1 MDHDNNIPLAVSIR
15 QDSIKSE
22 PKTNNLAYQGDL
34 NRDQKDV
41 EVPANPPGPEVTAAA
56 PDYPSGI
63 KSHLAVAT
71 LCLAIFLITLDNTII
86 ATATPYITDEFHS
99 LKDVGWY
106 GSVYTMVVC
115 VTTLLFGKLNARYS
129 IQWLYSISMVLFLV
143 GSAVCGAAPNSP
155 ALIVGRAIAGL
166 GCAGLLVGAFSLV
179 PFIVPPAKR
188 PIMIGLISASRGLAT
203 TFGPLIGG
211 ALTERV
217 SWRWNFYINL
227 PLGVA
232 IQVAFFA
239 FVRPPK
245 RESEAFT
252 SWTDLMQNL
261 DLFGLA
267 SLLPSVVCLLLALQW
282 GGVTYPWSDPRVIVL
297 LVLCGL
303 LAIAFALTEIWQGPK
318 ALLPPRVFTQR
329 TVSAASFYGFCT
341 TGAIFVLTYYLPIWF
356 QGVRGASPIQSGLY
370 TLPWVITST
379 IMSLTVGI
387 LIAKVGHADAFM
399 VIATVFGAVGS
410 GLFTTFT
417 LETSNGKWIGYQII
431 FALSS
436 SISSLT
442 PLMMTQAALPLKD
455 IPIGSGMVMFFQ
467 TIGASI
473 FVSVAQALFTNGLV
487 NGLERTGLTGFDAGT
502 VASQGIT
509 NLTKGLSGDI
519 KRRVLIVIN
528 DALTQSW
535 HLAVVLS
542 CLALLGA
549 LAVEHGKMK
558 KKT

>member
-15 QDSIKSE
+15 QDSIKTE
-22 PKTNNLAYQGDL
+22 PQTNNLTYQGDL
-34 NRDQKDV
+34 NGDQKDV
-41 EVPANPPGPEVTAAA
+41 EGSANPSGPEVTATA

-71 LCLAIFLITLDNTII
+71 LCLAIFLTTLDNTII

-115 VTTLLFGKLNARYS
+115 VTMLLFGKLNARYS

-166 GCAGLLVGAFSLV
+166 GCAGLLLGAFSLV

-232 IQVAFFA
+232 IQVALFA

-297 LVLCGL
+297 LVLCGG
-303 LAIAFALTEIWQGPK
+303 LAIAFVLTEMWQGPK

-436 SISSLT
+436 SISGIT
-442 PLMMTQAALPLKD
+442 PLMMTQAALPLED
-455 IPIGSGMVMFFQ
+455 IPIGTGMVMFFQ

-473 FVSVAQALFTNGLV
+473 FVSVTQALFTNGLV
-487 NGLERTGLTGFDAGT
+487 SGLERTGLTGFDAGT

-535 HLAVVLS
+535 NLAVVLS

-549 LAVEHGKMK
+549 LAVEYGKMK

>member
-1 MDHDNNIPLAVSIR
+1 MDHDNNIPLVVSIR
-15 QDSIKSE
+15 KDSIKTE

-34 NRDQKDV
+34 NGDQKDV
-41 EVPANPPGPEVTAAA
+41 EAPANPPGPKVTAAA

-71 LCLAIFLITLDNTII
+71 ICLAIFLITLDNTII

-129 IQWLYSISMVLFLV
+129 IQWPYSISMVLFLV

-179 PFIVPPAKR
+179 PFIAPPAKR

-252 SWTDLMQNL
+252 SWTDLVQNL

-282 GGVTYPWSDPRVIVL
+282 GGITYPWSDPRVIVL
-297 LVLCGL
+297 LVLCGGF
-303 LAIAFALTEIWQGPK
+303 AIAFALTEVWQGPK

-431 FALSS
+431 FAISS

-487 NGLERTGLTGFDAGT
+487 NGLERTGMTGFEAGT

-509 NLTKGLSGDI
+509 NLTKDLSGDI

-535 HLAVVLS
+535 HLTVVLS
-542 CLALLGA
+542 CIALLGA